1 MPRVACI
8 LASFFVLQS
17 CLFCAP
23 GEAAENLISDPGS
36 QANSVRSTT
45 ASKDEARIGNN
56 YVTLVIRKGAPGA
69 ECWYRLDGKTNNG
82 PALRPA
88 AGDGDKAKA
97 ITAFRVI
104 QNDPNKVVIE
114 VNSVTTSEK
123 SITTRYLLRKNKPI
137 IEVQAGDG
145 MGRLLVESASRY
157 AVVPDIFGG
166 DLVID
171 PLAVAQP
178 GLRLPSENLLL
189 QLSVGGNAI
198 VACAWRSGQQA
209 VRLTLN
215 GGGDGRA
222 ITGTEIGCRGEF
234 PVSVAVLAAP
244 GIWHQKKIAEL
255 DPVKDVTLDRKVP
268 FRALWRA
275 DYRRTDG
282 LIDSWKCLLREGK
295 DRYEGFGIEANKA
308 RTVWTSARGTFA
320 YPACIEGDACLLRKT
335 QFEGWPEIKYD
346 DNQFVV
352 IYPFQAVRGS
362 PPGTFGGLDILR
374 EALRE
379 TPEASLLQNLEIKRV
394 PRDRWPATCAV
405 TADYEEIFDA
415 GEEKAKKALV
425 AKRLEEMNN
434 FVVNIRSRLNEYLVW
449 QKKTREFV
457 AKAKMEKPQVAALA
471 EEFEGILATFGK
483 IYERRKLDERTPA
496 AAHLLIDKVIALIDS
511 AEENK
516 DEKAKRLGRDT
527 RTIGGNQDSCIG
539 EFRMFT
545 KRLRQRAG
553 YRMAEA
559 QNDAAFDFA
568 REVRERTMEMLQQAF
583 IHESAQTD

>member
-1 MPRVACI
+1 MPYAIRI

-17 CLFCAP
+17 SLICA
-23 GEAAENLISDPGS
+23 LS
-36 QANSVRSTT
+36 QAAANALPDPDSQASSVRLTT
-45 ASKDEARIGNN
+45 ASSDEARISNN

-69 ECWYRLDGKTNNG
+69 ECLYRLGEKTNNG

-88 AGDGDKAKA
+88 ARGGDKAKA

-104 QNDPNKVVIE
+104 ENNPNQALIE
-114 VNSVTTSEK
+114 VNSVTTLDK

-137 IEVQAGDG
+137 IEVQAGEG
-145 MGRLLVESASRY
+145 MERLLVESKSRY
-157 AVVPDIFGG
+157 AVVPDIFAG

-171 PLAVAQP
+171 PVAVAQP

-189 QLSVGGNAI
+189 QLTVGGNAVI
-198 VACAWRSGQQA
+198 ACAWRSSHQA
-209 VRLTLN
+209 VRLTLD

-234 PVSVAVLAAP
+234 PVSVAILAAP

-255 DPVKDVTLDRKVP
+255 DPVQDVKLDRKVP

-320 YPACIEGDACLLRKT
+320 YPASIEGDACLLRKT
-335 QFEGWPEIKYD
+335 QFEGAPDIKYD

-362 PPGTFGGLDILR
+362 PPGTFGGLDVLR
-374 EALRE
+374 EVLKE
-379 TPEASLLQNLEIKRV
+379 TPEASLLENLEIKRV

-425 AKRLEEMNN
+425 SKRLEEMNN
-434 FVVNIRSRLNEYLVW
+434 FVVNIRSRMNEYLVW

-457 AKAKMEKPQVAALA
+457 AKAKAEKPQIAALA
-471 EEFEGILATFGK
+471 EEFDGTLATFGK

-496 AAHLLIDKVIALIDS
+496 AAQLLIDKVIALIDS

-559 QNDAAFDFA
+559 QDDAAFDFA
-568 REVRERTMEMLQQAF
+568 REVRGRTMEMLQHAF